1 MTGPFKPI
9 AALAFALALSA
20 PLYANSKSTP
30 KIDLPPG
37 AYTLDKSHATFVMG
51 VDHLGFSNYRMGF
64 GVWDVKLD
72 LDVANPA
79 NSRVSAE
86 IDAASLQLQGAP
98 KGFLEELLG
107 KSWINAVTH
116 PKIAFRSTAVKMTGK
131 TAARV
136 TGDLTLN
143 GVTKPVTMTM
153 RFNGGYRGH
162 PMDPN
167 ARVGFSGEGAL
178 KRSDFGIAAGIPAA
192 GSKMGVSDLVTFSIE
207 AELTGPPMK
216 Q

>member
-1 MTGPFKPI
+1 MTRLFKL
-9 AALAFALALSA
+9 AAASAVALALTA
-20 PLYANSKSTP
+20 PLYAKSKSAP
-30 KIDLPPG
+30 KYDLPSG
-37 AYTLDKSHATFVMG
+37 AYTLDKSHATFVMA

-72 LDVANPA
+72 LDVADPA
-79 NSRVSAE
+79 KSSVTAE
-86 IDAASLQLQGAP
+86 IDARSLQLQGAP
-98 KGFLEELLG
+98 KGFLEELLS
-107 KSWINAVTH
+107 KSWIDAATH
-116 PKIAFRSTAVKMTGK
+116 PKIAFKSTAVKLTGK

-143 GVTKPVTMTM
+143 GVTKPVTMAM

-178 KRSDFGIAAGIPAA
+178 KRSDFGIAAGIPAP

-207 AELTGPPMK
+207 AELTGPAMK